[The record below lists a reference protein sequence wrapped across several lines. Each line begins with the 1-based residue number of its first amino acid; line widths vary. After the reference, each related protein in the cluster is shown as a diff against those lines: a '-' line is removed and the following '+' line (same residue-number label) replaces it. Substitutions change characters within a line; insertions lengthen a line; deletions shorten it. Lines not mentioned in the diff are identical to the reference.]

1 MNRSKTLYLKE
12 QKIYFIC
19 NGTSTNK
26 VIDSINSYI
35 NTKTSFFSSF
45 FSKKTN
51 NIEKIKYEDF
61 PRLENIGIKEASLC
75 KEYIDENLDIFS
87 NNIKKKYVYTSLD
100 YNSIETAL
108 ILFSDIPKLMIFP
121 LISSSDKTNIKSND
135 KFIDFKNKFGNYE
148 KNNNGEF
155 TNLQK
160 YWNGK
165 KLNNEISNIKNN
177 NNILINWLYTK
188 SQSINKLSSYNK
200 ENFEKNMENII
211 TEKYKNSDDITE
223 NIDFN
228 IFVGNDKLI
237 LNILNLCN
245 NSPKKINIE
254 NTSIWRLTIDIE
266 FKMNY
271 NNTIG
276 TKKIIYKNYKK
287 IYPTEFEKVR
297 KLSKNKNSEK
307 YSFKY
312 GDKKYLLLNSF
323 DNIPLKYLKN
333 MIFRSNNKIK
343 KEIIKKIIAKTRN
356 DKNINKNKATKDT
369 KGTKGTKDTKD
380 TKDTKAT
387 KATKN
392 VNNNIIN
399 NYESL

>member
-1 MNRSKTLYLKE
+1 MNRSKTLYLKD

-51 NIEKIKYEDF
+51 NIEKVKYEEF

-75 KEYIDENLDIFS
+75 KEYIDENLEIFN
-87 NNIKKKYVYTSLD
+87 NNIKNKYVYTSLD

-108 ILFSDIPKLMIFP
+108 ILFSDIPNLIIFP
-121 LISSSDKTNIKSND
+121 LASSSDKTNIKTND

-148 KNNNGEF
+148 KNNNNEF
-155 TNLQK
+155 TNLEK
-160 YWNGK
+160 YWNEK

-177 NNILINWLYTK
+177 NSILINWIYTK

-211 TEKYKNSDDITE
+211 TKKYKNSDNTTE

-245 NSPKKINIE
+245 TSPKKINIE
-254 NTSIWRLTIDIE
+254 NTSIWRLTVDIE

-271 NNTIG
+271 TNTISS
-276 TKKIIYKNYKK
+276 KKIIYKNYKK
-287 IYPTEFEKVR
+287 IYPTEFQKIKE
-297 KLSKNKNSEK
+297 LSKNKNSEK

-323 DNIPLKYLKN
+323 ENIPLKYLKTMN
-333 MIFRSNNKIK
+333 FRSNNKKK
-343 KEIIKKIIAKTRN
+343 KEVIKKIILKIRN
-356 DKNINKNKATKDT
+356 DNKNKGIKGIKHTKST
-369 KGTKGTKDTKD
+369 KVI
-380 TKDTKAT
+380 
-387 KATKN
+387 KN
-392 VNNNIIN
+392 TNNNIIN
-399 NYESL
+399 NYERL

>member
-51 NIEKIKYEDF
+51 NIEKVKYEEF

-75 KEYIDENLDIFS
+75 KEYIDEKLEIFN
-87 NNIKKKYVYTSLD
+87 NNIKNKYVYTSLD

-108 ILFSDIPKLMIFP
+108 ILFSDIPNLIIFP
-121 LISSSDKTNIKSND
+121 LTSSSDKTNIKTND

-148 KNNNGEF
+148 KNNNNEF
-155 TNLQK
+155 TNLEK
-160 YWNGK
+160 YWNEK

-177 NNILINWLYTK
+177 NSILINWIYTK
-188 SQSINKLSSYNK
+188 SQSISKLSSYNK

-211 TEKYKNSDDITE
+211 TKKYKNSDNTTE

-245 NSPKKINIE
+245 TSPKKIDIE
-254 NTSIWRLTIDIE
+254 NTSIWRLTVDIE

-271 NNTIG
+271 TNTISS
-276 TKKIIYKNYKK
+276 KKIIYKNYKK
-287 IYPTEFEKVR
+287 IYPTEFQKIKE
-297 KLSKNKNSEK
+297 LYKNKNSEK

-323 DNIPLKYLKN
+323 ENIPLKYLKTMN
-333 MIFRSNNKIK
+333 FRSNNKKK
-343 KEIIKKIIAKTRN
+343 KEVIKKIILKIRN
-356 DKNINKNKATKDT
+356 DNKNKGIKGIKHTKST
-369 KGTKGTKDTKD
+369 KVI
-380 TKDTKAT
+380 
-387 KATKN
+387 KN
-392 VNNNIIN
+392 TNNNIIN
-399 NYESL
+399 NYERL

>member
-1 MNRSKTLYLKE
+1 MNRSKTLYLKD

-35 NTKTSFFSSF
+35 NTKPSFFSSF

-51 NIEKIKYEDF
+51 NIEKVEYEEF

-75 KEYIDENLDIFS
+75 KEYIDEKLEIFN
-87 NNIKKKYVYTSLD
+87 NNIKNKYVYTSLD

-108 ILFSDIPKLMIFP
+108 ILFSDIPNLIIFP
-121 LISSSDKTNIKSND
+121 LVSSSDKTNIKTND

-148 KNNNGEF
+148 KNNNSEF
-155 TNLQK
+155 TNLEK

-165 KLNNEISNIKNN
+165 KLNNEISNIKHNN
-177 NNILINWLYTK
+177 SILINWIYTK

-200 ENFEKNMENII
+200 ENFQKNMENII
-211 TEKYKNSDDITE
+211 TEKYKNSDNISK

-271 NNTIG
+271 SNTI
-276 TKKIIYKNYKK
+276 TSKKIIYKNYKK
-287 IYPTEFEKVR
+287 IYPTEFEKVNE
-297 KLSKNKNSEK
+297 LSKNKNSEK

-312 GDKKYLLLNSF
+312 GDKKYLLLNNF
-323 DNIPLKYLKN
+323 GNIPLKYLKTMN
-333 MIFRSNNKIK
+333 FRSNNNKK
-343 KEIIKKIIAKTRN
+343 KEVIKKIIAKTRN
-356 DKNINKNKATKDT
+356 DKKNNKNKAIKVIKKTKVI
-369 KGTKGTKDTKD
+369 KKEKV
-380 TKDTKAT
+380 
-387 KATKN
+387 TKN
-392 VNNNIIN
+392 ANNNVIN

>member
-1 MNRSKTLYLKE
+1 MNRSKTLYLKD

-51 NIEKIKYEDF
+51 NIEKVKYEEF

-75 KEYIDENLDIFS
+75 KEYIDENLEIFN
-87 NNIKKKYVYTSLD
+87 NNIKNKYVYTSLD

-200 ENFEKNMENII
+200 ENFKKNMENII
-211 TEKYKNSDDITE
+211 TEKYKNSDNITE

-266 FKMNY
+266 FKINY
-271 NNTIG
+271 TNTISS
-276 TKKIIYKNYKK
+276 KKIIYKNYKK
-287 IYPTEFEKVR
+287 MYPTEFEKGE
-297 KLSKNKNSEK
+297 LSKNKNSEK

-333 MIFRSNNKIK
+333 MIFRSNNKKK
-343 KEIIKKIIAKTRN
+343 KEVIKKIILKIRN
-356 DKNINKNKATKDT
+356 DNKNKGIKGIKHTKVI
-369 KGTKGTKDTKD
+369 
-380 TKDTKAT
+380 
-387 KATKN
+387 KN
-392 VNNNIIN
+392 TNNNIIN
-399 NYESL
+399 NYERL